1 MRNFS
6 KDEGR
11 DMSEAAIGCVN
22 WCLNSMVGIG
32 TESPENR
39 TTVGPGVPFLSMGS
53 RDAVC
58 NLPRTSM
65 HIHGDCGILPMAR
78 QSGILKIPK

>member
-6 KDEGR
+6 TDEGR

-39 TTVGPGVPFLSMGS
+39 TTISPGVPFLSMGS
-53 RDAVC
+53 KDAVC

>member
-53 RDAVC
+53 KDAFC
-58 NLPRTSM
+58 ILPRTSM

>member
-32 TESPENR
+32 TECPENR
-39 TTVGPGVPFLSMGS
+39 TTVGPGVPFLSMDS
-53 RDAVC
+53 KDAVC
-58 NLPRTSM
+58 FLPRTSV
-65 HIHGDCGILPMAR
+65 HIHGDCGTTPNGKTIR
-78 QSGILKIPK
+78 HFKKT

>member
-6 KDEGR
+6 KVEGR

-32 TESPENR
+32 TESPKNR
-39 TTVGPGVPFLSMGS
+39 TTISPGVPFLSMGS
-53 RDAVC
+53 KDAVC

>member
-6 KDEGR
+6 KDDGR

-53 RDAVC
+53 KDAVC
-58 NLPRTSM
+58 NLPRTSCTSM
-65 HIHGDCGILPMAR
+65 VTVVYSQWQDNQAF
-78 QSGILKIPK
+78 